1 MHLNAMDT
9 YEHIVF
15 FYCIASTTAN
25 NKTNLQLALIKFFFF
40 YHLASAAC
48 MYCNTVQA
56 AQCRSVLLLS
66 DGALMTLQPPSL
78 SLSDKIKQ
86 NKLKSN

>member
-40 YHLASAAC
+40 LSFGFCSLHVLQYSSSRSMPFCAPSVRRGSDDSAA
-48 MYCNTVQA
+48 
-56 AQCRSVLLLS
+56 
-66 DGALMTLQPPSL
+66 PL
-78 SLSDKIKQ
+78 SLA
-86 NKLKSN
+86 L